1 MAGNPRE
8 HRPCDVKTPVNAMV
22 YGKHY
27 KNPPISTGFST
38 DVENLACRGVPF
50 AESWRIYHSTFDVTI
65 IVQIGDRSSI
75 DGLVE
80 VGYDPR
86 FAVCRQECPRP

>member
-1 MAGNPRE
+1 M
-8 HRPCDVKTPVNAMV
+8 
-22 YGKHY
+22 
-27 KNPPISTGFST
+27 
-38 DVENLACRGVPF
+38 

-65 IVQIGDRSSI
+65 IVQIGGRSSI
-75 DGLVE
+75 DGPLE